1 MKQVKTS
8 DITFGTLALEQIRNR
23 LKFLMDHKDKLV
35 IDADTHATDTGFL
48 KGEMMLRYTTELN
61 YYHGKPVSA
70 EDLLAEMEM
79 AEVDMALIWQNP
91 AATVYGESPEENFQA
106 LLRANRYIF
115 ESGVKYPEKFI
126 PAGWTD
132 PKALG
137 TEHAKELARICVQE
151 FGFAVVKMNPAQ
163 NAFYIDS
170 DPVLEVFDFITGM
183 GAVPAFHFGADT
195 VFTPAEGLRTL
206 AGRNPEHPILA
217 IHMGGGG
224 ASYPEA
230 EDLYNQARET
240 GLQCPNIR
248 FVLSAKRDTHIESDL
263 ITYTVAG
270 EPYCSNLFC
279 GSDAPYGR
287 MTWNF
292 GGFRSMFASLQKG
305 ASHTDPRVR
314 QNHSLFTVEIADR
327 YMGGNM
333 AEFMI
338 GAYSLILQ
346 RAGVNI

>member
-1 MKQVKTS
+1 MTIGKE
-8 DITFGTLALEQIRNR
+8 ALEQIRLR
-23 LKFLMDHKDKLV
+23 LNFLRENKDKLV
-35 IDADTHATDTGFL
+35 IDGDTHATDTASLSGDIL
-48 KGEMMLRYTTELN
+48 SRYRSELN
-61 YYHGKPVSA
+61 YYHGKPFSA
-70 EDLLAEMEM
+70 EDLLCEMEM

-91 AATVYGESPEENFQA
+91 AATVYTISRDENFEA
-106 LLRANRYIF
+106 LLRANRYIY

-137 TEHAKELARICVQE
+137 TGHAKELARICVQD
-151 FGFAVVKMNPAQ
+151 FGFAIVKMNPAQ

-170 DPVLEVFDFITGM
+170 DPVVEVMDYIVDM

-195 VFTPAEGLRTL
+195 EFTPAEGLANLSKR
-206 AGRNPEHPILA
+206 HPGHPVIG

-224 ASYPEA
+224 ASYPLAEGLYTEA
-230 EDLYNQARET
+230 RKI
-240 GLQCPNIR
+240 GLQYPNIR
-248 FVLSAKRDTHIESDL
+248 YVLSAKRDTHIESDL
-263 ITYTVAG
+263 ITYTLAG

-292 GGFRSMFASLQKG
+292 GGYRSMFRSLLHG
-305 ASHTDPRVR
+305 ATHTDLRVR
-314 QNHSLFTVEIADR
+314 QNPELFTEKVAAG
-327 YMGGNM
+327 YMGGNL

-338 GAYSLILQ
+338 GAYSTILQ
-346 RAGVNI
+346 KAGDI